1 MLIRYSTGTDKGKV
15 RDRNEDNS
23 IIIDCDSYMVFAVAD
38 GMGGM
43 DFGDVASTTAVDCIE
58 KELSECGMQSFTE
71 TEVKKLF
78 ARVFNLINNK
88 IIKKCIEKKSITGMG
103 TTLSVCIVTDDKAYI
118 GHMGDSRIYIIRGGK
133 AIQVTK
139 DHSYVEELI
148 DSGRITK
155 EQARSHPN
163 RNIITRALGLDRDID
178 VDTDAFNMLEG
189 DRILLCTDGLTNA
202 VEDDEIAAMAVEKP
216 EPDKGIA
223 AMIAKANE
231 RGGRDNIT
239 VQLLYKEVKP
249 EE

>member
-15 RDRNEDNS
+15 RDRNEDNN
-23 IIIDCDSYMVFAVAD
+23 IVIDCGSYKVFAVAD

-43 DFGDVASTTAVDCIE
+43 DFGDLASTTAVECIG
-58 KELSECGMQSFTE
+58 KELSECGKHSITE
-71 TEVKKLF
+71 TETKKLF
-78 ARVFNLINNK
+78 TNIFNVINNE

-103 TTLSVCIVTDDKAYI
+103 TTLSVCIVTDDKAFI
-118 GHMGDSRIYIIRGGK
+118 GHMGDSRIYIIREGK

-148 DSGRITK
+148 DSGRITR
-155 EQARSHPN
+155 EQAKIHPN
-163 RNIITRALGLDRDID
+163 RNIITRALGLDRDIE
-178 VDTDAFNMLEG
+178 VDTDVFDLLDR

-202 VEDDEIAAMAVEKP
+202 VEDNEIAAIAVESP
-216 EPDKGIA
+216 DPDKGVR

-239 VQLLYKEVKP
+239 VQLIYKEA
-249 EE
+249 